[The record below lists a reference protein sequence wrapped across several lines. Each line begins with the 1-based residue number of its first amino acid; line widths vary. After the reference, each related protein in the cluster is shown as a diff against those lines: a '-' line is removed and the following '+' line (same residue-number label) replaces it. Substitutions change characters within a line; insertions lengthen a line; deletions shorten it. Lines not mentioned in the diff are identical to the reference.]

1 MASAVEAFEGFWKS
15 LLMSNFLT
23 DERSDKAGVVALVEF
38 VAVVDNCAE
47 LDAEL
52 DTDDTDVDDV
62 DIGIGNTTD
71 DLDDIEDLPLTWP
84 DDDVVGAVAGRLP
97 NETTV
102 SEDFATGAGNCEAEV
117 VTVGL
122 SSMDPKVTSVHS
134 MSEFKQKRVVIMTH
148 FVLEHPYWA

>member
-1 MASAVEAFEGFWKS
+1 MGRLGFRVDGEEVASAVEDVEGFWKR

-23 DERSDKAGVVALVEF
+23 DEASDKGVVDLVEF
-38 VAVVDNCAE
+38 VAVTDICAE
-47 LDAEL
+47 LDAEV

-62 DIGIGNTTD
+62 DIGIGNTD
-71 DLDDIEDLPLTWP
+71 GLDDIEDLPLTWP

-134 MSEFKQKRVVIMTH
+134 MSEFKQRRV
-148 FVLEHPYWA
+148 E

>member
-1 MASAVEAFEGFWKS
+1 VGRLGFRVDGEEVASAVEDVEGFWKR

-23 DERSDKAGVVALVEF
+23 DEASDKGVVDLVEF
-38 VAVVDNCAE
+38 VAVTDICAE
-47 LDAEL
+47 LDAEV

-62 DIGIGNTTD
+62 DIGIGNTD
-71 DLDDIEDLPLTWP
+71 GLDDIEDLPLTWP

-134 MSEFKQKRVVIMTH
+134 MSEFKQRRV
-148 FVLEHPYWA
+148 E

>member
-1 MASAVEAFEGFWKS
+1 MAPSVEVVEGFWKR

-23 DERSDKAGVVALVEF
+23 DEASDKAGVVGLVEF
-38 VAVVDNCAE
+38 VAVIDICAE

-52 DTDDTDVDDV
+52 DTDDTDDTDVDDV

-71 DLDDIEDLPLTWP
+71 GLDDIEDLPLTWP
-84 DDDVVGAVAGRLP
+84 HDDVIGAVAGRLP

-117 VTVGL
+117 ATVGL

-134 MSEFKQKRVVIMTH
+134 MSEFKQRRV
-148 FVLEHPYWA
+148 E